1 MGFLKNIRDVFDLN
15 IQPELYKDILHLKH
29 KDYRMIELMY
39 KDNELYFI
47 NEIKR
52 LTSLNHEILQ
62 ADTWKDNADGRKKT
76 SETLSLRIS
85 MEVITDL
92 FAEAGMKRVSKFYK
106 EGVGLLEND
115 PSVTGFGSNKFAVV
129 CEVDNGFLQ
138 HIWITG
144 NLKKAHLKN
153 KLCSALSRLGNNHDF
168 IIVNWTKCKYNYLYY
183 PDDVTDF
190 VERGIYI

>member
-15 IQPELYKDILHLKH
+15 IQPDLYKDILHLKQN
-29 KDYRMIELMY
+29 DYRKIELMY
-39 KDNELYFI
+39 KDNELFFI

-52 LTSLNHEILQ
+52 LTRLNHESIQ
-62 ADTWKDNADGRKKT
+62 TDSWQNNTDESKKT
-76 SETLSLRIS
+76 LETISLRIS
-85 MEVITDL
+85 MEVIADL
-92 FAEAGMKRVSKFYK
+92 FAEAGMKRVSTFYK

-129 CEVDNGFLQ
+129 CEVDDGFLQ
-138 HIWITG
+138 HIWLTG

-153 KLCSALSRLGNNHDF
+153 KLCNALSRLGNNHDL
-168 IIVNWTKCKYNYLYY
+168 IIINWAKCKYNYLYY

-190 VERGIYI
+190 VERGIYA

>member
-15 IQPELYKDILHLKH
+15 IQPDLYKDILHLK
-29 KDYRMIELMY
+29 KNDYRKIELMY
-39 KDNELYFI
+39 KDNELFFI

-52 LTSLNHEILQ
+52 LTSLNQESTQ
-62 ADTWKDNADGRKKT
+62 AESWQNNADGNKNT
-76 SETLSLRIS
+76 SETISLRIS
-85 MEVITDL
+85 MDVIADL
-92 FAEAGMKRVSKFYK
+92 FAEAGMKPVSKFYK

-115 PSVTGFGSNKFAVV
+115 PSVIGFGSNKFAVV
-129 CEVDNGFLQ
+129 CEVDDGFLQ

-168 IIVNWTKCKYNYLYY
+168 IIVNWAKCKYNYLYY

-190 VERGIYI
+190 VERGIYA